1 MIVNDLVNPQPCF
14 LPDHLRYNE
23 VETQVLSQTVAM
35 LIDDC
40 PSSLIICSITSSIIT
55 IGHSSLL
62 TDSLPVTCKH
72 SSALINARH
81 PHHLPIFI
89 LHSLESPAT
98 IICHHLNMT
107 VSHPFQHM
115 QLTLFLNDH
124 HISTPLTILQLPS
137 PLITTQFQ

>member
-1 MIVNDLVNPQPCF
+1 M
-14 LPDHLRYNE
+14 
-23 VETQVLSQTVAM
+23 
-35 LIDDC
+35 IDDR

-62 TDSLPVTCKH
+62 TDTLPVTCKH

-89 LHSLESPAT
+89 LHRLESPAT

-107 VSHPFQHM
+107 VSHSLQHM
-115 QLTLFLNDH
+115 QLTLFLNNR
-124 HISTPLTILQLPS
+124 HISTLLIILQLPS
-137 PLITTQFQ
+137 PLITTNFLF